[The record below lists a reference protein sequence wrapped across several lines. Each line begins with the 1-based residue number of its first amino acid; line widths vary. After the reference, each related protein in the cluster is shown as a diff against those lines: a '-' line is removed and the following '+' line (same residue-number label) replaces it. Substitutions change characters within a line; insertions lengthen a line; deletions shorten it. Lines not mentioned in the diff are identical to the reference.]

1 MTARRGDALSH
12 VLISAL
18 TRVFRQPSATGRVA
32 YPGDRLGQRP
42 PLQRIRSICKLHGAM
57 PGRSGTVSQH
67 LFHCPITYANLIVTL
82 FYSIGKYSIG

>member
-57 PGRSGTVSQH
+57 PGRMRNGIATFVPLSDYLRKSYCHFVLQ
-67 LFHCPITYANLIVTL
+67 YW
-82 FYSIGKYSIG
+82 